1 MNKLQNKILVMF
13 LMVIIIPII
22 IVSIYFIVHI
32 AKSLK
37 QNEITELQ
45 RNTEIKAGRIS
56 YIVSSIES
64 DMKSLA
70 ANVSLVD
77 FVDIFT
83 QDDTE
88 LTQQCKR
95 KLGSVLKQFSENKGV
110 YDKICFIDESGIETV
125 EVNLLHTG
133 YADIVPIN
141 NPQSISNK
149 DLFKETV
156 GLNEG
161 EVYVSELG
169 LMREKGELNSINM
182 PTLRYATP
190 VFDREKRK
198 RGILVFD
205 VTAKYLLENIS
216 SINFIDGI
224 ESNLLDNYGNYLL
237 HTEVSKRRRGTS
249 DSNPIGNLKND
260 LPPDVVNIVLAGN
273 SGIKMVDNIFLSFI
287 PVKYDSLN
295 SRKYWVYV
303 ESLDKS
309 KIYSQIYTIYKI
321 IGVLTLLSIT
331 GIVIASIVLSKKL
344 TKPLSE
350 LVKGATSV
358 AKGDL
363 EYYIN
368 VKSNDELELLTFSFN
383 KMVSSLGKARKQL
396 QNYTHNLERKVA
408 DKTMLVNEK
417 LKKSKVLVEA
427 GRLLWDEEDIKK
439 TMDSIVNLVSKT
451 LNVKFCEILLLDNIN
466 NSLCV
471 VSGVGWNKGVV
482 GNAIVDVGLYSHVSH
497 NLNELKPFVIK
508 DLRSDTAVSASSL
521 LIEHGIVS
529 GISVP
534 MIMGEHVI
542 GVLGVYSD
550 KFTEFTNDDTNFLQ
564 SVVYIIASAIEN
576 RRVYKEIK
584 NKNEYTNGLIETAQD
599 AIICIDDKGVINIWN
614 KSAEKVFG
622 YSESEIIGQPITKII
637 PDRYKKQYENGLKK
651 FLETG
656 GFRVTGKTI
665 DVHGLNNEGIE
676 VPIEMSLTVQKT
688 EKEKTLFT
696 AIIRDHTER
705 KKMEGVLLQSEKL
718 KSIGTMTA
726 GISHEFNNILAVIS
740 GNVQLLEMKYKDNSK
755 LTEGLNT
762 ILNAT
767 KDGVEISN
775 RMLKFSK
782 KEKYTTGSTLMD
794 INKLIAQSIDF
805 TMPRWK
811 NMSQIEGI
819 SYHIDK
825 ENIKQVPLLLCNSTE
840 IREVFVNI
848 INNALDAMPD
858 GGSISFSTWSKDNN
872 VFVSITDTGV
882 GMSDDIMKNVFDPFF
897 TTKTASGTGLGMSTS
912 YGIMSR
918 HGGKFNVESQVGRG
932 STFTLQFPIATSS
945 ISPEGPSHLTL
956 ETQNNDFSILVVD
969 DEKEICSMLDEFLKT
984 GGYKVKTVDN
994 GPMAIEIT
1002 KIERFDIVLCDMAMP
1017 KVSGQEVVRALNK
1030 LNNRPK
1036 IGIITG
1042 WDNDLKLKEYE
1053 GLTIDFIIKKPFNF
1067 AELARYL
1074 NNIACA
1080 A

>member
-13 LMVIIIPII
+13 LLVVIIPII
-22 IVSIYFIVHI
+22 IVSIYFTIHI
-32 AKSLK
+32 AKFIK
-37 QNEITELQ
+37 HNEITEFQ
-45 RNTEIKAGRIS
+45 RNTEIKAGRVS
-56 YIVSSIES
+56 NIVRSIES

-70 ANVSLVD
+70 ANVSLVN
-77 FVDIFT
+77 FVDVFT

-88 LTQQCKR
+88 LTKQYKK
-95 KLGSVLKQFSENKGV
+95 KLGLVLKQFSENKGI
-110 YDKICFIDESGIETV
+110 YDKICYIDESGIEAV
-125 EVNLLHTG
+125 KVKLLHIG
-133 YADIVPIN
+133 YADVVPIN
-141 NPQSISNK
+141 NPQNISNMG
-149 DLFKETV
+149 LFKETV
-156 GLNEG
+156 KLNEG
-161 EVYVSELG
+161 NIFVTELG
-169 LMREKGELNSINM
+169 LMKEKGELNSRNM
-182 PTLRYATP
+182 PVLQYATP
-190 VFDREKRK
+190 VFDKENRK

-237 HTEVSKRRRGTS
+237 HTKVSKRGHGTS
-249 DSNPIGNLKND
+249 DSNSTGNLKSD
-260 LPPDVVNIVLAGN
+260 LPPDVVNIILAGN
-273 SGIKMVDNIFLSFI
+273 SGIKMVDNILLSFI
-287 PVKYDSLN
+287 PIKYDSLN

-358 AKGDL
+358 ANGDL

-368 VKSNDELELLTFSFN
+368 VKSNDELELVTFSFN
-383 KMVSSLGKARKQL
+383 KMLSSLGKARKQL
-396 QNYTHNLERKVA
+396 QNYTHNLEQKVS

-417 LKKSKVLVEA
+417 LKKSKILVEA

-439 TMDSIVNLVSKT
+439 TMDSIVHLVSKT
-451 LNVKFCEILLLDNIN
+451 LNVKFCEILLLDKTN
-466 NSLCV
+466 NSLCI
-471 VSGVGWNKGVV
+471 VSGVGWNEGVV
-482 GNAIVDVGLYSHVSH
+482 GNAIVDVGLNSHVSH

-508 DLRSDTAVSASSL
+508 DLKSDTAFSTSSL

-534 MIMGEHVI
+534 MIIGEHVI

-564 SVVYIIASAIEN
+564 SVGYIIASAIEN

-584 NKNEYTNGLIETAQD
+584 SKNEYTNGLIETAQD

-614 KSAEKVFG
+614 KAAEKVFG
-622 YSESEIIGQPITKII
+622 YSESEIVGQPVTKII
-637 PDRYKKQYENGLKK
+637 PDRYKKQHESGLKR

-656 GFRVTGKTI
+656 EFSATGRTI
-665 DVHGLNNEGIE
+665 DVHGLNNKGIE
-676 VPIEMSLTVQKT
+676 VPIEMSLTFQKT
-688 EKEKTLFT
+688 EKEKAIFT

-705 KKMEGVLLQSEKL
+705 KKMEGALLQSEKL

-740 GNVQLLEMKYKDNSK
+740 GNVQLLEMKYKDHSK
-755 LTEGLNT
+755 LTEGLGT
-762 ILNAT
+762 IWNAT
-767 KDGVEISN
+767 KDGVKISN

-782 KEKYTTGSTLMD
+782 KEKNTTGSTLMD
-794 INKLIAQSIDF
+794 INELIEQSIGF

-811 NMSQIEGI
+811 NMSQIKEI

-825 ENIKQVPLLLCNSTE
+825 EHIKQVPLLLCNSTE

-858 GGSISFSTWSKDNN
+858 GGCISFSTWSKDDN
-872 VFVSITDTGV
+872 VFVSISDTGV
-882 GMSDDIMKNVFDPFF
+882 GMSDDIVKNIFDPFF

-918 HGGKFNVESQVGRG
+918 HGGKINVESQEGRG
-932 STFTLQFPIATSS
+932 STFTLQFPITTSS
-945 ISPEGPSHLTL
+945 ISSEEPSHPAL
-956 ETQNNDFSILVVD
+956 ETQNNDLSILVVD
-969 DEKEICSMLDEFLKT
+969 DEEKICSMLDEFLKT

-994 GPMAIEIT
+994 GSMAIEIT
-1002 KIERFDIVLCDMAMP
+1002 KRERFDLVLCDLAMP
-1017 KVSGQEVVRALNK
+1017 KVSGQEVIRALNK
-1030 LNNRPK
+1030 LNSRPK

-1042 WDNDLKLKEYE
+1042 WDNGLKLKESD

-1067 AELARYL
+1067 AELTRHL
-1074 NNIACA
+1074 NNLACA
-1080 A
+1080 S